1 MGIEG
6 KKSKKRRGEVE
17 LVDEC
22 EEISRYRIA
31 INIGPRRNTVGQVV
45 ERSTERIK
53 QGKAQD
59 ANLSFVGILLSNT
72 G

>member
-22 EEISRYRIA
+22 EEISRYRIV